1 MKRQIIMMMMMM
13 MMVVDRCSSS
23 SNGGGSSSRFHG
35 LFCCD
40 NTLCFR
46 IMTVYSNF
54 EPNESLFMMFDLTI

>member
-1 MKRQIIMMMMMM
+1 MMMMMMM
-13 MMVVDRCSSS
+13 MMVVDRCSSSSSS

-40 NTLCFR
+40 NTLCFG